1 MFYQFDW
8 VTMCCIIISDS
19 QNVSNVSVSKTIYL
33 LCYACQNLTH
43 SGSSNKIIGISRLSS
58 WCMQCTFADGCLLTG
73 RPSDDRPTCPPPI
86 TAERARQNVPSA
98 SSYMPLK
105 HSRTC
110 RSSGSNEQE
119 TGSTS
124 MQSIGQASGQRVLND
139 EARTENAPRKKVRLV
154 FFCTC
159 ITWSDLHCESKKLC
173 HFYFY
178 CNFGKYWPILIILS
192 GS

>member
-1 MFYQFDW
+1 
-8 VTMCCIIISDS
+8 
-19 QNVSNVSVSKTIYL
+19 
-33 LCYACQNLTH
+33 
-43 SGSSNKIIGISRLSS
+43 
-58 WCMQCTFADGCLLTG
+58 MQCTFADGCLLTG

-154 FFCTC
+154 FFVRTSHEVTYTVSQRNCATF
-159 ITWSDLHCESKKLC
+159 IFTA
-173 HFYFY
+173 
-178 CNFGKYWPILIILS
+178 ILANI
-192 GS
+192 GRF